1 MSTNI
6 KGKMMGPPV
15 GRGGELHQ
23 GEEDQ
28 EEEFVMRDNQCDY
41 AFSLAG
47 ILRKQKYNGEKSNKC
62 NQFNYAFAGASNLRT
77 HFKTHK
83 CNKCDFVSSDTILQS
98 RRIIKTRYPGT
109 QQC

>member
-6 KGKMMGPPV
+6 QGKRMGPPV
-15 GRGGELHQ
+15 ERKISEMEEELHQ

-47 ILRKQKYNGEKSNKC
+47 ILRKQKYNGEKSKKC
-62 NQFNYAFAGASNLRT
+62 NHCNAMQCWGKQFE
-77 HFKTHK
+77 
-83 CNKCDFVSSDTILQS
+83 DTF
-98 RRIIKTRYPGT
+98 
-109 QQC
+109 

>member
-1 MSTNI
+1 
-6 KGKMMGPPV
+6 MGAPV

-23 GEEDQ
+23 DEEDQ
-28 EEEFVMRDNQCDY
+28 EGEFVMRDNQCDY

-98 RRIIKTRYPGT
+98 R
-109 QQC
+109 